1 MSKTKRTINEVTVLG
16 EDEDDSLVACFRVD
30 ADGNITIGVD
40 LDGIIENM
48 NLDAILGQSIIEKYE
63 SMFASLIFDKGTK
76 DLWQHAFFDVYLY
89 ALALEVREGERN
101 E

>member
-1 MSKTKRTINEVTVLG
+1 MRKPKRKVNEVTVLG
-16 EDEDDSLVACFRVD
+16 EDEDISIVARFRAD
-30 ADGNITIGVD
+30 EDGNITIGVD

-48 NLDAILGQSIIEKYE
+48 NLDVILGQPIIERYE

-89 ALALEVREGERN
+89 ALALDVREGEKN